1 MTFKYENEQLL
12 ISNLKAGFTAGL
24 INSFI
29 FHPPKTIIKYQYVN
43 GSSLAFTL
51 TKMVYNEDKLRLFR
65 GISPNIIKYSVG
77 KMGEASIYTYFKNI
91 DKDNNEISKLS
102 MTSLYITLWR
112 INLMPFDTMS
122 NTLQVHGQEGYQII
136 KRRIRSFGIGTL
148 YSGTVIYGLIN
159 YINCFT
165 WFGIYNT
172 MNNLLDN
179 DINGN
184 ILRNDKNG
192 NIINAN
198 NDIKNGIIGFTST
211 LGSDIINNPF
221 RVIKTYKQSY
231 DTRISYTDSF
241 NYIIKEG
248 GYKNLFIRGFG
259 VKTFLNCITSSFYV
273 IMWKRLEDYF

>member
-1 MTFKYENEQLL
+1 MTFIKYESNNLL

-43 GSSLAFTL
+43 GASFPLTL
-51 TKMVYNEDKLRLFR
+51 RKMVYNQDKLRLFR

-77 KMGEASIYTYFKNI
+77 KMGEASIYTYFRDI
-91 DKDNNEISKLS
+91 DKEYDEIGKLS
-102 MTSLYITLWR
+102 MTSFYITLWR

-136 KRRIRSFGIGTL
+136 KRRINTYGIGTL
-148 YSGTVIYGLIN
+148 YSGTVMYGLIN
-159 YINCFT
+159 YVNCFT
-165 WFGIYNT
+165 WFGIFNT
-172 MNNLLDN
+172 MNNLLN
-179 DINGN
+179 
-184 ILRNDKNG
+184 NDKN
-192 NIINAN
+192 NIMNDTKNNISSDISYDIN
-198 NDIKNGIIGFTST
+198 NGLVGFTST
-211 LGSDIINNPF
+211 LGSDIINNPL

-231 DTRISYTDSF
+231 NTRISYTESF
-241 NYIIKEG
+241 KDIIKEG

-273 IMWKRLEDYF
+273 IMWKRLEDYY

>member
-43 GSSLAFTL
+43 GSSFPLTL
-51 TKMVYNEDKLRLFR
+51 RKMVYNEDKLRLFR

-122 NTLQVHGQEGYQII
+122 NTLQVHGKEGYQII
-136 KRRIRSFGIGTL
+136 KRRINTYGIGTL
-148 YSGTVIYGLIN
+148 YSGTIFYGLIN
-159 YINCFT
+159 YVNCFT
-165 WFGIYNT
+165 WFGIYNA

-179 DINGN
+179 NKVVKDNINGN
-184 ILRNDKNG
+184 NL
-192 NIINAN
+192 N
-198 NDIKNGIIGFTST
+198 NDIKNGLVGFTST
-211 LGSDIINNPF
+211 LGSDILNNPL

-231 DTRISYTDSF
+231 DTRISYTDSY

-259 VKTFLNCITSSFYV
+259 VKTILNCITSSFYV

>member
-43 GSSLAFTL
+43 GSSLPFTL
-51 TKMVYNEDKLRLFR
+51 TKMVYNEDKLRLYR

-91 DKDNNEISKLS
+91 DKEYDEIGKLGL
-102 MTSLYITLWR
+102 TSLYITLWR

-122 NTLQVHGQEGYQII
+122 NTLQVHGLEGYKII
-136 KRRIRSFGIGTL
+136 NRRLNTYGIGTL

-159 YINCFT
+159 YVNCFT
-165 WFGIYNT
+165 WFGIYNS

-179 DINGN
+179 DKVVK
-184 ILRNDKNG
+184 DYKNG

-198 NDIKNGIIGFTST
+198 NDIKNGIIGFSST

-241 NYIIKEG
+241 NDIIKEG
-248 GYKNLFIRGFG
+248 GYKNLFLRGIGF
-259 VKTFLNCITSSFYV
+259 KTFLNCITSSFYV